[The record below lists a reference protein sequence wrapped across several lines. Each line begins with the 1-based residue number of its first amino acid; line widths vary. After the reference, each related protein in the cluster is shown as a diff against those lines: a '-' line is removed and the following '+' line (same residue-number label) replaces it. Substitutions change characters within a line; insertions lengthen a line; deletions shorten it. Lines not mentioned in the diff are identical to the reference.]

1 MILACVGAA
10 IGWITNVLAIKFI
23 FRPLQPIQIPIL
35 NIRIQGLISKR
46 QAELAKS
53 IGQIVESE
61 LISMEEILYSFTV
74 DESKQSILLGIKEKI
89 KDIVER
95 KLPFFIPASLKKLI
109 YEYIE
114 DILEEEAEQ
123 GFEEFAKK
131 MMTQMKESQKIAQ
144 MIEQKI
150 NGFQLDKLES
160 LVLLVAK
167 KELKHIEI
175 LGGVLGFF
183 IGLAQGL
190 IVLW

>member
-35 NIRIQGLISKR
+35 NIRIQGLIPKR

>member
-35 NIRIQGLISKR
+35 NIRIQGLIPKR

-190 IVLW
+190 IVLV